1 MRGPGSDEPNAIK
14 DQSLITGRKGATYIK
29 QVGGD
34 ASQLY
39 PVKNGG
45 GMGKRWAML
54 KWGTQ
59 RFEAVLMQDAEV

>member
-1 MRGPGSDEPNAIK
+1 MRGPGSDKPTSIK
-14 DQSLITGRKGATYIK
+14 DHSLITGRKEATYIK

-45 GMGKRWAML
+45 GVGKCWAML
-54 KWGTQ
+54 KWRTQ
-59 RFEAVLMQDAEV
+59 SFEAVLMQDAEV